1 MDVGQGRE
9 GAMNVREVKDG
20 RRERKAEITRRKLL
34 QAGQDQM
41 AQGGPESV
49 TIQAITERADIGL
62 GTFYNYFPSR
72 DDLVDA
78 VILEVVE
85 RLGQRLDALTK
96 GMEDPAE
103 IYSYSLRHLMH
114 TAVSDP
120 VWGWFIVR
128 LGIAQEGLLNAL
140 GPRASRDLQLGVDS
154 GRFAIQDVPLA
165 AAMTF
170 GSLLAVM
177 HSYLNGDKSED
188 PSDLFAESLLRM
200 VGIAPAEAQEIAHR
214 ELPQLPDVADI
225 AE

>member
-1 MDVGQGRE
+1 MQ
-9 GAMNVREVKDG
+9 APKDG
-20 RRERKAEITRRKLL
+20 RRERKAELTRRNLL
-34 QAGQDQM
+34 KAGQEQM

-96 GMEDPAE
+96 DMDDPAE
-103 IYSYSLRHLMH
+103 IYAYSVRHLMH

-128 LGIAQEGLLNAL
+128 LGIAQEGLLDAL

-154 GRFAIQDVPLA
+154 GRFDIADVSLA

-177 HSYLNGDKSED
+177 HNYLEGDRAQD
-188 PSDLFAESLLRM
+188 PSELFAENLLRM
-200 VGIAPAEAQEIAHR
+200 VGIVPTEARAIAHR
-214 ELPQLPDVADI
+214 PLPSLPDLVDAD
-225 AE
+225 